1 MIRIRQT
8 LLLVGSLVAVF
19 GILVACS
26 STKRVSDGRTIHEER
41 SIAEA
46 CLSMLHSSLTNEM
59 DIQPDDPRVPEVIRS
74 LHPVHIELAGGSDA
88 VVSCSGKPAEYYLSR
103 RPHDAKPWVL
113 YVAGPG
119 YNGHEELL
127 RLDHD

>member
-1 MIRIRQT
+1 M
-8 LLLVGSLVAVF
+8 LLLAGFIAVVA
-19 GILVACS
+19 GACS
-26 STKRVSDGRTIHEER
+26 STRRVSDGRTPDEQR
-41 SIAEA
+41 RIAEA
-46 CLSMLHSSLTNEM
+46 CFSMLHSSLTNEM
-59 DIQPDDPRVPEVIRS
+59 DIQLDDPRVPEIIRS
-74 LHPVHIELAGGSDA
+74 LHPVHIELAGSDA
-88 VVSCSGKPAEYYLSR
+88 VVMCSGKPAEYHLSC

>member
-1 MIRIRQT
+1 M
-8 LLLVGSLVAVF
+8 LLVGCLVAVVE
-19 GILVACS
+19 ILVGCS
-26 STKRVSDGRTIHEER
+26 STKRVSDGRTRDEER
-41 SIAEA
+41 RIAEA

-59 DIQPDDPRVPEVIRS
+59 DIQPDDPRVPEIIRS
-74 LHPVHIELAGGSDA
+74 LHPVHIELSGSDA
-88 VVSCSGKPAEYYLSR
+88 VVMCSGKPAEYHLSR
-103 RPHDAKPWVL
+103 RPHDVKPWVM

>member
-1 MIRIRQT
+1 MTRPRQI
-8 LLLVGSLVAVF
+8 LLLIGSFATVAV
-19 GILVACS
+19 ILVACS
-26 STKRVSDGRTIHEER
+26 STKHVSDGRTPDEQQRIV
-41 SIAEA
+41 EA

-59 DIQPDDPRVPEVIRS
+59 DIQPDDPRVPQIIRS
-74 LHPVHIELAGGSDA
+74 LHPIHIELAGSDA
-88 VVSCSGKPAEYYLSR
+88 VVMCEGKPGEYHLSR
-103 RPHDAKPWVL
+103 RSHDAKPWVL

>member
-1 MIRIRQT
+1 
-8 LLLVGSLVAVF
+8 
-19 GILVACS
+19 
-26 STKRVSDGRTIHEER
+26 
-41 SIAEA
+41 
-46 CLSMLHSSLTNEM
+46 MLRSSLTNEAI
-59 DIQPDDPRVPEVIRS
+59 IQLDDTRVPQIIRS
-74 LHPVHIELAGGSDA
+74 LHPVDIELDASDA
-88 VVSCSGKPAEYYLSR
+88 VVMCSGKPAEYHLNF

>member
-1 MIRIRQT
+1 MIRLRQT
-8 LLLVGSLVAVF
+8 LLLVGCLVAVV

-26 STKRVSDGRTIHEER
+26 STKHVSDGRTPDEQR
-41 SIAEA
+41 RIAEA
-46 CLSMLHSSLTNEM
+46 CLSMLHSSLTNET
-59 DIQPDDPRVPEVIRS
+59 DIQPDDQRVPEIIRS
-74 LHPVHIELAGGSDA
+74 LHPVHIELAGSDA
-88 VVSCSGKPAEYYLSR
+88 VVMCSGKPAEYHLSR

-113 YVAGPG
+113 YIAGPG

>member
-1 MIRIRQT
+1 MIRLRQI
-8 LLLVGSLVAVF
+8 LLLIGWLAAAV

-26 STKRVSDGRTIHEER
+26 STKRVSDGRTPSEQR
-41 SIAEA
+41 RIAEA
-46 CLSMLHSSLTNEM
+46 CLSMLHSSLTNET

-74 LHPVHIELAGGSDA
+74 LHPVHIELAGSDA
-88 VVSCSGKPAEYYLSR
+88 VVMCSGKPAENHLNR

>member
-1 MIRIRQT
+1 MIRLLQM
-8 LLLVGSLVAVF
+8 LLLAGFIAV
-19 GILVACS
+19 ISVACS
-26 STKRVSDGRTIHEER
+26 STRRVSDGHTPDEQRR
-41 SIAEA
+41 IAEA
-46 CLSMLHSSLTNEM
+46 CFSMLHSSLTNEM
-59 DIQPDDPRVPEVIRS
+59 DIQLDDPQVPEIIRS
-74 LHPVHIELAGGSDA
+74 LHPIHIELAGSDA
-88 VVSCSGKPAEYYLSR
+88 VVMCSGKPAEYHLSC